1 METNTKPRYICRFK
15 DKNDCISYEWGQTKQ
30 YRPYL
35 YTSEL
40 PFKTG
45 DIITVRVKNTS
56 IIYRFLITNITG
68 NLIKNITGN
77 EYTIELINYSLAEK
91 GNTMYSC
98 SNTRYFFNNYEL
110 LINGEWIPFGVE
122 E

>member
-1 METNTKPRYICRFK
+1 MDASTKPRYICRFK
-15 DKNDCISYEWGQTKQ
+15 DKNDCISHEWEQTKQ

-77 EYTIELINYSLAEK
+77 EYTIELINYSLVEK
-91 GNTMYSC
+91 DNTRYSC
-98 SNTRYFFNNYEL
+98 SNTRYFF
-110 LINGEWIPFGVE
+110 
-122 E
+122 